1 MAPVFERLGKHYR
14 KRIEFIAVNTYDR
27 PDIAKRF
34 GVKATPTFILT
45 RKGKA
50 LRRFY
55 GNIPEPLLKQH
66 LKPHAPPAPEG
77 EDEEEEER
85 GLLSRLLG
93 GLFGRN

>member
-1 MAPVFERLGKHYR
+1 MAPVFARLGKHYR

-34 GVKATPTFILT
+34 GVNRTPTFILT

-50 LRRFY
+50 LRHFY
-55 GNIPEPLLKQH
+55 GNIPEALLKQH
-66 LKPHAPPAPEG
+66 LDPHAPPPPEG
-77 EDEEEEER
+77 EEEEQER

-93 GLFGRN
+93 VFGRN

>member
-1 MAPVFERLGKHYR
+1 MAPVFARLGKYYR
-14 KRIEFIAVNTYDR
+14 RRIEFVAVNTYDR

-34 GVKATPTFILT
+34 GVKATPTFVLT

-55 GNIPEPLLKQH
+55 GNIPEAILKQN
-66 LKPHAPPAPEG
+66 LDPYAPAPLEG
-77 EDEEEEER
+77 EEGEEESG

-93 GLFGRN
+93 LFGRN

>member
-1 MAPVFERLGKHYR
+1 MFARLGKHYR

-34 GVKATPTFILT
+34 GVSSTPTFILT

-66 LKPHAPPAPEG
+66 LAPHAPPAPEG
-77 EDEEEEER
+77 EEEEEEER
-85 GLLSRLLG
+85 GLLSRFLG